1 MDKYT
6 EIIKGLIK
14 KQEKIL
20 EKLNQSKNLKEFD
33 KESMCLKANYLDGG
47 TFKIKNAF
55 EDILTPKADLE
66 IEDDK

>member
-6 EIIKGLIK
+6 EMIKGLIK

-33 KESMCLKANYLDGG
+33 KESMCLKADYLDGG

-55 EDILTPKADLE
+55 EDILTPKVDSE